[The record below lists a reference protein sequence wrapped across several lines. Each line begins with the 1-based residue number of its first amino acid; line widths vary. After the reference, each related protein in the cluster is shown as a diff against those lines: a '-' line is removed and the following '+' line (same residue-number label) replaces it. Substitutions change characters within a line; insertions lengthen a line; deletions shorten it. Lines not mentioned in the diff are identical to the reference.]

1 MLLRIEDVMEP
12 LYAILNSASGAATPN
27 IHTLIAILAIFG
39 GLAYLFW
46 RLMQPKDLVSEITR
60 IKTQNQQLYGKV
72 KAVAEGIAGPPA
84 IPKGASSNQTTR
96 DQVTAKRR
104 EVSHRIDEGADNIVA
119 TSERARQT
127 TFTTYPPLSGMRED
141 LRRALLRDLELIA
154 LWERVQ
160 LQRLYGHALNIR
172 ERVGQPGNS
181 EEQILQLLGT
191 GEQAL
196 YLLGVIWHRQR
207 SG

>member
-1 MLLRIEDVMEP
+1 MEH
-12 LYAILNSASGAATPN
+12 LYAILNSASGAAPPG
-27 IHTLIAILAIFG
+27 IQALIAVFIIVGA
-39 GLAYLFW
+39 LAYLFW
-46 RLMQPKDLVSEITR
+46 RRTRPKDLVSEITR
-60 IKTQNQQLYGKV
+60 IKTQNHQLYDRV
-72 KAVAEGIAGPPA
+72 KEVAAGIAGPPA
-84 IPKGASSNQTTR
+84 IPENASL
-96 DQVTAKRR
+96 DQVSDDRITSKRR
-104 EVSHRIDEGADNIVA
+104 EVLQRIDEGADNIVA
-119 TSERARQT
+119 ASERARQT
-127 TFTTYPPLSGMRED
+127 TFTAYPPLSGLRED

-181 EEQILQLLGT
+181 EEQIMHLLGT

>member
-1 MLLRIEDVMEP
+1 M
-12 LYAILNSASGAATPN
+12 
-27 IHTLIAILAIFG
+27 H
-39 GLAYLFW
+39 
-46 RLMQPKDLVSEITR
+46 PKDLASEIMR

-72 KAVAEGIAGPPA
+72 KAVAEGIAGPSA
-84 IPKGASSNQTTR
+84 IEQGASSNQTSH
-96 DQVTAKRR
+96 DQITAKRR

-127 TFTTYPPLSGMRED
+127 TFTAYPPVSGLRED

-172 ERVGQPGNS
+172 ERMRQPGNS

-196 YLLGVIWHRQR
+196 YLLGVIWHRER

>member
-1 MLLRIEDVMEP
+1 MELL
-12 LYAILNSASGAATPN
+12 YTILNSASGAATPN

-46 RLMQPKDLVSEITR
+46 RLIQPKDLVSEITR
-60 IKTQNQQLYGKV
+60 IKTQNQQLYGEV
-72 KAVAEGIAGPPA
+72 KAVTEGIAGPATPQS
-84 IPKGASSNQTTR
+84 ASSNQTAH
-96 DQVTAKRR
+96 DQITAKRR

-127 TFTTYPPLSGMRED
+127 TFTAYPPFSGLRED

-160 LQRLYGHALNIR
+160 LQRLYGHALNIC
-172 ERVGQPGNS
+172 ERVDQPGNS
-181 EEQILQLLGT
+181 EERILQLLGT